1 MKIKSFS
8 SLFPTDYLA
17 AIPQQ
22 TICRHKELLLNGELT
37 GVSRTRRT
45 SAMFKNCNGTIKE
58 ASEGES
64 SNMESVEDDE
74 ELLDEF
80 DHDKPIGN
88 FKRNL
93 PIKIR
98 TNSCKI
104 LIIFLGEFLFR
115 MILT

>member
-1 MKIKSFS
+1 
-8 SLFPTDYLA
+8 
-17 AIPQQ
+17 
-22 TICRHKELLLNGELT
+22 
-37 GVSRTRRT
+37 
-45 SAMFKNCNGTIKE
+45 MFKNCNGTIKE

-80 DHDKPIGN
+80 DHDKPIGI

-93 PIKIR
+93 PSQIR

-104 LIIFLGEFLFR
+104 LVLSLEVILFR
-115 MILT
+115 ILLI

>member
-1 MKIKSFS
+1 MKTKSFS

-80 DHDKPIGN
+80 DHEKPIG
-88 FKRNL
+88 
-93 PIKIR
+93 
-98 TNSCKI
+98 I
-104 LIIFLGEFLFR
+104 LK
-115 MILT
+115 

>member
-80 DHDKPIGN
+80 DHEKPIGI
-88 FKRNL
+88 FKRNV
-93 PIKIR
+93 P
-98 TNSCKI
+98 
-104 LIIFLGEFLFR
+104 
-115 MILT
+115 